1 MNITIESVTHRV
13 IERSRQRRLNYEA
26 KCRIM
31 RDDYPPKKRLSC
43 GNFAHAYAACSPS
56 DKQVIRS
63 LDSANLGIITAYNDM
78 LSAHQPL
85 AGYPDIIRAAAR
97 KHGCSAQ
104 LAAGVPAMCD
114 GITQGQVGMELSLF
128 SRDLIAMATVIGL
141 SHNVFDGILCLGVCD
156 KIVPG
161 MLIGALEFGH
171 LPAGFIPAGPMP
183 TGLSNKEKSMA
194 RQRYARGEIG
204 QAELLEAESAA
215 YHSPGTCTFYGTANS
230 NQILMETLGIQLP
243 GASFINPS
251 ESLRKPLT
259 EATVGKVINVCANR
273 NTPLSLSEMITAE
286 SLVNA
291 VVVLM
296 ATGGSTNHTL
306 HLLAIAQAA
315 GIELLWEDFADIS
328 KVTPLLA
335 RIYPNGEHDINTF
348 QAAGGTAFLFGELR
362 NAGLLNEQVH
372 NLMGTGLA
380 AYELKPSLASTGE
393 VAWIERVTE
402 STLSEVLRPYS
413 QAFSNEGGL
422 TLLRGNLGTGVVKI
436 SAVDRRHQ
444 QISAPCRIF
453 TSQLSFQQAFKQ
465 GELNKDLV
473 VVLRFQGPKA
483 NGMPELHQLTP
494 CLGVLQDE
502 GYRVALVTDGRMSGA
517 SGKVLAVVHLSPES
531 AAGGG
536 LAKLRDGDI
545 VALDVGAGTLQAMVE
560 ENEWAD
566 RTAASMPEIEQNS
579 IGRQLF
585 SWMRNIVSTSETG
598 ASIFNE

>member
-1 MNITIESVTHRV
+1 MNKTIESVTHRV
-13 IERSRQRRLNYEA
+13 IRRSRKRRLDYEA
-26 KCRIM
+26 KCQIM

-43 GNFAHAYAACSPS
+43 GNFAHAYAACTPS
-56 DKQVIRS
+56 DKQTIRS
-63 LDSANLGIITAYNDM
+63 LATANLGIITAYNDM

-85 AGYPDIIRAAAR
+85 ATYPDIIRAAAR
-97 KHGCSAQ
+97 AQGCSAQ

-128 SRDLIAMATVIGL
+128 SRDVIAMATVIGL

-171 LPAGFIPAGPMP
+171 LPTGFIPAGPMP
-183 TGLSNKEKSMA
+183 TGLSNKAKSAA
-194 RQRYARGEIG
+194 RQRYAKGEIG
-204 QAELLEAESAA
+204 RDALLEAESAA

-243 GASFINPS
+243 GASFINPTDA
-251 ESLRKPLT
+251 LRQPLT
-259 EATVGKVINVCANR
+259 EATVSRVINVCANSD
-273 NTPLSLSEMITAE
+273 TPLSLREMITAE

-291 VVVLM
+291 VVMLM
-296 ATGGSTNHTL
+296 TTGGSTNHTL

-315 GIELLWEDFADIS
+315 GIELRWEDFADIS

-335 RIYPNGEHDINTF
+335 RIYPNGEHDINAF
-348 QAAGGTAFLFGELR
+348 QVAGGTAFLFSELR
-362 NAGLLNEQVH
+362 NAGLLNEQVQ

-380 AYELKPSLASTGE
+380 AYELKPSLDSTGQATWG
-393 VAWIERVTE
+393 VRVTE
-402 STLSEVLRPYS
+402 SALPDVLRPHR
-413 QAFSNEGGL
+413 QAFSNAGGL
-422 TLLRGNLGTGVVKI
+422 TLLSGNLGTGVVKV
-436 SAVDRRHQ
+436 SAVDPRHQ

-453 TSQLSFQQAFKQ
+453 TDQASFQQAFKQ
-465 GELNKDLV
+465 GELNQDVV

-494 CLGVLQDE
+494 CLGVLQDQ
-502 GYRVALVTDGRMSGA
+502 GYQVALVTDGRMSGA
-517 SGKVLAVVHLSPES
+517 SGKVLAVVHVSPES

-536 LAKLRDGDI
+536 LAKLRDGDTI
-545 VALDVGAGTLQAMVE
+545 TLDAGVGTLQALIVA
-560 ENEWAD
+560 NEWAD
-566 RTAASMPEIEQNS
+566 RVPATMPAIEQNA

-585 SWMRNIVSTSETG
+585 TWMRNIVSTSETG
-598 ASIFNE
+598 ASIFND